1 MSVPVPQYT
10 LVDGLATCLALARRA
25 LDEVRA
31 LARVPGPEGKR
42 GPKGD
47 AGDRGER
54 GEPGKPGAA
63 GAAGLDGKDGA
74 RGSKGEPGRN
84 ATDLV
89 LLQEYI
95 DERIAV
101 MLKAAKVTTTDG
113 GRTLSVSLAGTVHE
127 IKTGIPIHVG
137 LWKENTTYLAGD
149 GVTHG
154 GQFFIAQRDTTTKP
168 LTSDDWRLV
177 VQRGRDGRDWRPEQD
192 KRAAEPVRFK

>member
-1 MSVPVPQYT
+1 MSVPAPQYT
-10 LVDGLATCLALARRA
+10 LIEGLATCLALARRA

-31 LARVPGPEGKR
+31 LARIPGPEGKR
-42 GPKGD
+42 GLKGD
-47 AGDRGER
+47 TGEKGER
-54 GEPGKPGAA
+54 GEPGKPGAP

-84 ATDLV
+84 ATDLA

-101 MLKAAKVTTTDG
+101 MLKAAKVTTADG
-113 GRTLSVSLAGTVHE
+113 GRTFSVSLAGVVHE
-127 IKTGIPIHVG
+127 VKTGLVLDAG
-137 LWKENTTYLAGD
+137 VWAERAYVAGD

-154 GQFFIAQRDTTTKP
+154 GSFFIAQCATTEKP
-168 LTSDDWRLV
+168 GKSDHWRLAV
-177 VQRGRDGRDWRPEQD
+177 KRGADGRDWRPEQD